1 MALMNYLNRIDSYVQ
16 GLLDNGAKLSEPQY
30 AEELAKKFKLNIVS
44 VDGTTRIIL
53 KKKGSRTV
61 IKVGY
66 PCHNRAEYATYKA
79 LECSTLG
86 DLLAPC
92 LGISNGG
99 LALEM
104 AFIPQAI
111 PRAKGEYY
119 WFNPEFAKMRDK
131 LESHFAFIKKYNK
144 YAWGADFHEENMRVM
159 RNGNIKII
167 DYSNLLAD
175 MFSRRSTTTVEK
187 AIKGVLKLDF
197 PKVEIKLTLKNRVI
211 YYEDNDYYSYEI
223 AIDPQRKGAII

>member
-1 MALMNYLNRIDSYVQ
+1 MASINFLNRIDTYVQ
-16 GLLDNGAKLSEPQY
+16 ELLDNGAKLSEPQY
-30 AEELAKKFKLNIVS
+30 AEELAKKFKLDIVS

-79 LECSTLG
+79 LEYSTLG

-92 LGISNGG
+92 LGVSNGG

-104 AFIPQAI
+104 AFIPKAI
-111 PRAKGEYY
+111 PRARGQYY
-119 WFNPEFAKMRDK
+119 WFNPGFVKMRDK
-131 LESHFAFIKKYNK
+131 LESHFAFIKEYNK

-175 MFSRRSTTTVEK
+175 MFSRRSTTTVNK
-187 AIKGVLKLDF
+187 AIRGICKLDF
-197 PKVEIKLTLKNRVI
+197 PRVNIKLTLKDRVI
-211 YYEDNDYYSYEI
+211 SYKDNDSSYEI
-223 AIDPQRKGAII
+223 AIDPQEGEAII